1 MRVLF
6 GRALAL
12 LSYRLRAHTA
22 QALLMALLGLGTSL
36 PLARAQNV
44 PNPDA
49 ANPAAATPTPESPSS
64 AMPAGNA
71 TNTTE
76 AAPPQTVANPDAA
89 NPTETA
95 PAPEP
100 SSPPMPAG
108 DTNNATEAAPGQT
121 TSESQAAPGQGE
133 TPATGGATAEGAAP
147 PAAGTEAGA
156 GAETAE
162 AGVTALQE
170 IVITATR
177 HEERL
182 SKVPASVSAFSQDQM
197 DLKGIKDFT
206 EVARFTPGVT
216 IDATGTGNNSISIRG
231 ISSSGGSGTTGIY
244 IDDTPIQIHS
254 LGFNSDDTL
263 PKTFDLERVE
273 VLRGPQGT
281 LFGAGSEGGTVRYIL
296 AQPNMHTASGYARAE
311 VAFTEGGAPSYEAGI
326 AEGIPIVD
334 GTLGVRASIWYRH
347 DGGWIDRI
355 DPFTL
360 DTVQSNANFENSFV
374 GRLAVKWAAT
384 PDITITPSLLYQSMR
399 QNDIS
404 VFWPT
409 VTGANGQ
416 TVTSDPSSHRFLNA
430 DPSQRP
436 EPDHYWLPA
445 IKIES
450 EVAGASLISNTSY
463 YDRADLSGYEGTLYN
478 LGYYQTVASRPTS
491 TGTIIGANQ
500 IGILEFQ
507 SPSLSCPGLVYTLPA
522 SNYPLIDQ
530 YGLHLPPCV
539 QNYRS
544 PATVVNDQKV
554 FTEEVRLQ
562 SEDPAAPLT
571 WTTGI
576 FYQFSHEISLEEIY
590 DPMVDTLFEALFGNT
605 ATGPN
610 GFGSSCPSG
619 VCPLV
624 QGGYSYYNY
633 NTGHDKEV
641 AAFGELNYKLTDRWK
656 FTAGARVAR
665 TGFTFTHYA
674 DGPQNG
680 GPTFNTGTQTE
691 TPFTP
696 KLGVSYQAD
705 ANNLYYFTYAK
716 GFRTGGDNAP
726 IPQLLCPTTFA
737 TLGLTTP
744 TSPATYKSDSV
755 KSYEIGAKNRPTD
768 SLRLATS
775 VYYIQWDNIQQN
787 IYLPG
792 CGFQF
797 TANVGLAVSKGF
809 DLQVDWSATKSLTF
823 ESAIGFTDARYTQD
837 ASLAP
842 GGQPIA
848 KAGDAVVGDMGVA
861 APPWTV
867 TIGAN
872 YDFKAFELPSYFRID
887 YEYESKS
894 HTLTAA
900 EDSSVSPTVYDPFAY
915 TPPATTFV
923 SARVGT
929 IYHGWNVSG
938 FVDNL
943 FDSHPLLRP
952 GGPNAHSDAD
962 PNAPPGQ
969 GVLVRYYT
977 FRPRTFGITTTYHF

>member
-1 MRVLF
+1 MRVLR
-6 GRALAL
+6 GRPWAL
-12 LSYRLRAHTA
+12 LSCRFGANLTKSLLVAAVAAGALPLLA
-22 QALLMALLGLGTSL
+22 QAQSTPSADDATST
-36 PLARAQNV
+36 PTASPPETV
-44 PNPDA
+44 SP
-49 ANPAAATPTPESPSS
+49 PAAETPNAPQAAPQAPTQMQSPTIDSQQAPAQGEAPATGGE
-64 AMPAGNA
+64 
-71 TNTTE
+71 TTE
-76 AAPPQTVANPDAA
+76 AAVQ
-89 NPTETA
+89 
-95 PAPEP
+95 
-100 SSPPMPAG
+100 
-108 DTNNATEAAPGQT
+108 
-121 TSESQAAPGQGE
+121 
-133 TPATGGATAEGAAP
+133 
-147 PAAGTEAGA
+147 PAAGVQSSEAPSVEG
-156 GAETAE
+156 
-162 AGVTALQE
+162 GVTALQE
-170 IVITATR
+170 IIITATR
-177 HEERL
+177 HEELL
-182 SKVPASVSAFSQDQM
+182 SKVPASVSAFSQEAM

-206 EVARFTPGVT
+206 EIARFTPGVT
-216 IDATGTGNNSISIRG
+216 IDATGTGNNQISIRG

-296 AQPNMHTASGYARAE
+296 AQPNMHTANGYARAE
-311 VAFTEGGAPSYEAGI
+311 LAFTEGGTPSYEGGI
-326 AEGIPIVD
+326 AEGIPLID

-360 DTVQSNANFENSFV
+360 ATVQSDANYEDSFV
-374 GRLAVKWAAT
+374 GRLAAKWAVT
-384 PDITITPSLLYQSMR
+384 SDITITPSLLYQSMR

-404 VFWPT
+404 VFWPM

-445 IKIES
+445 IKIET
-450 EVAGASLISNTSY
+450 EVGGASLISNTSY
-463 YDRADLSGYEGTLYN
+463 YDRADVSGYEGTLYN
-478 LGYYQTVASRPTS
+478 LGYYQTVASRPGVPS
-491 TGTIIGANQ
+491 GANQ

-507 SPSLSCPGLVYTLPA
+507 SPNLSCPGLVYTLPA

-530 YGLHLPPCV
+530 YGIHLPPCV
-539 QNYRS
+539 QDYRS

-554 FTEEVRLQ
+554 FTEEIRLQ
-562 SEDPAAPLT
+562 SEDPAARLT

-576 FYQFSHEISLEEIY
+576 FYQFGRELSLEEIY

-633 NTGHDKEV
+633 NTGHDKQV
-641 AAFGELNYKLTDRWK
+641 AGFGELNYKLTDRWK
-656 FTAGARVAR
+656 VTAGARIAR
-665 TGFTFTHYA
+665 TGFTFSHYA

-680 GPTFNTGTQTE
+680 GPTFNSGTQSE

-696 KLGVSYQAD
+696 KLGVSYQASPSD
-705 ANNLYYFTYAK
+705 LYYFTYAK

-726 IPQLLCPTTFA
+726 IPQLLCPSTFA

-755 KSYEIGAKNRPTD
+755 KSYEIGAKNRPIE
-768 SLRLATS
+768 SLRIAAS
-775 VYYIQWDNIQQN
+775 VYYIQWNDIQQN
-787 IYLPG
+787 VYLPG

-797 TANVGLAVSKGF
+797 TTNVGLAVSKGF
-809 DLQVDWSATKSLTF
+809 DLQADWSATKSLTF
-823 ESAIGFTDARYTQD
+823 EWAIGFNDARYTQD

-848 KAGDAVVGDMGVA
+848 KAGDAVTGDAGTA
-861 APPWTV
+861 APPWTL

-872 YDFKAFELPSYFRID
+872 YDFKAFDLPSYFRID
-887 YEYESKS
+887 YEYQSKS
-894 HTLTAA
+894 HILTAA
-900 EDSSVSPTVYDPFAY
+900 EDSSVSPTVFDPYAY

-923 SARVGT
+923 SARIGT

-943 FDSHPLLRP
+943 FDAHPLLPP
-952 GGPNAHSDAD
+952 GGFNNSHSDID
-962 PNAPPGQ
+962 PNANPGQ

-977 FRPRTFGITTTYHF
+977 FRPRTFGVTTTYHF

>member
-1 MRVLF
+1 MRVLL
-6 GRALAL
+6 GRAVAW
-12 LSYRLRAHTA
+12 LSCRSRAHVA
-22 QALLMALLGLGTSL
+22 RASLMALLSVGVLL
-36 PLARAQNV
+36 PPAPAQTA
-44 PNPDA
+44 PNPDV
-49 ANPAAATPTPESPSS
+49 ANPTATAPAPESPSS
-64 AMPAGNA
+64 AMPAGDVTNA
-71 TNTTE
+71 SE
-76 AAPPQTVANPDAA
+76 AAPPQT
-89 NPTETA
+89 
-95 PAPEP
+95 PAPVD
-100 SSPPMPAG
+100 G
-108 DTNNATEAAPGQT
+108 T
-121 TSESQAAPGQGE
+121 TDSQAGARQGE
-133 TPATGGATAEGAAP
+133 APATGGATAEGAAR
-147 PAAGTEAGA
+147 PATSTEEGA
-156 GAETAE
+156 SAEATE

-182 SKVPASVSAFSQDQM
+182 SKVPASVTAFSQETM

-206 EVARFTPGVT
+206 EIARFTPGVT

-254 LGFNSDDTL
+254 LGYNSDDTL

-296 AQPNMHTASGYARAE
+296 AQPNMHTASGYARTE

-416 TVTSDPSSHRFLNA
+416 TATSDPSSHRFLNA

-478 LGYYQTVASRPTS
+478 LGYYQTVASRGPIT
-491 TGTIIGANQ
+491 GANQ

-507 SPSLSCPGLVYTLPA
+507 SPSLSCPGVVYPLPA

-530 YGLHLPPCV
+530 YGVHLPPCV
-539 QNYRS
+539 QDYRS

-554 FTEEVRLQ
+554 FTEEIRLQ
-562 SEDPAAPLT
+562 SEDPAAPVT

-576 FYQFSHEISLEEIY
+576 FYQFSREISLEEIY

-633 NTGHDKEV
+633 NTGHDKEI

-656 FTAGARVAR
+656 LTAGARVAR

-680 GPTFNTGTQTE
+680 GPTFNTGTQNE

-696 KLGVSYQAD
+696 KLGASYQAD

-726 IPQLLCPTTFA
+726 IPQLLCPSTFA

-768 SLRLATS
+768 SLRVATS
-775 VYYIQWDNIQQN
+775 LYYIQWDNIQQN
-787 IYLPG
+787 VYLPG

-809 DLQVDWSATKSLTF
+809 DLQADWSATRSLTI
-823 ESAIGFTDARYTQD
+823 ETAIGFTDARYTQD

-848 KAGDAVVGDMGVA
+848 KAGDAVVGDNGVA

-872 YDFKAFELPSYFRID
+872 YDFKAFDLPSYFRID
-887 YEYESKS
+887 YEYQSKS

-923 SARVGT
+923 SARVGAV
-929 IYHGWNVSG
+929 YRGWNVSG

-952 GGPNAHSDAD
+952 GGAGNAHSDID
-962 PNAPPGQ
+962 PTAPPGQ